1 MQRKNQLYF
10 IIRKIIRKSIISHV
24 YLDKIVHL
32 SRNFYTKIA
41 IAART

>member
-24 YLDKIVHL
+24 YLDKIVRF
-32 SRNFYTKIA
+32 SRNFYTKIV